1 MHRLWQKAAADLTV
15 EQVNHHERSG
25 VLPITFSLLHFV
37 RGEDNNISKLILNEP
52 TIWESGNWREKIGST
67 VDEAPRGTPMAVSEG
82 IRFSDMDAWRAYQT
96 SVFERTEATLA
107 GGSIDWDRDLYGG
120 ALPPAMEGSF
130 LWHMLGPDEIPKLV
144 DGIEGFI
151 YQHGIRHLGEIEH
164 ARALVGLGGTS

>member
-52 TIWESGNWREKIGST
+52 TIWESGN
-67 VDEAPRGTPMAVSEG
+67 
-82 IRFSDMDAWRAYQT
+82 WRAYQT